1 MKSSTFFVVLVAI
14 HLGLFALSVSSLPA
28 ASKQQTKAKPKV
40 ELYYETLCPYSK
52 NFYLEQLEPTFKK
65 LTLDVVD
72 VEVVPFGNVKVAEG
86 PDGIPLFTCQHGAA
100 ECYGNRVQACVIALT
115 SNLASLDYVR
125 ELCANQLG
133 LNWAQI
139 KTCHAGQQGLD
150 LIIANWKRTDALVPK
165 KAYVP
170 WIVINGVH
178 TEELQEAAQTD
189 LLGYLCKND
198 LAGQNLPQCAAA
210 KNKNSNASV
219 RTVAPLC
226 LTQLAPHLR
235 ELAAHLTLDLVPF
248 GNVNV
253 THASNSS
260 TPRFACQHGPAEC
273 YGNIA
278 EACVIAHQPPAAA
291 LSFVQ
296 CMFLGVH
303 RAVDSW
309 KDTHFN
315 AEACANLLFSNW
327 GSTDLKKCIDGPE
340 GEKLI
345 EANWKKTEALKP
357 KHTGVPWILVNEA
370 VHTPEMQRQA
380 QFSLKDY
387 LCKEHFSKANLLEC
401 MA

>member
-1 MKSSTFFVVLVAI
+1 MITYLWIVCPVLIYQLHPHFRGYKKSADDSGSFTTNKRSFLYKTMKFTVILLALVGFTA
-14 HLGLFALSVSSLPA
+14 AAEPA
-28 ASKQQTKAKPKV
+28 VKPVKIS
-40 ELYYETLCPYSK
+40 LYYESLCPDSRA
-52 NFYLEQLEPTFKK
+52 F
-65 LTLDVVD
+65 V
-72 VEVVPFGNVKVAEG
+72 
-86 PDGIPLFTCQHGAA
+86 
-100 ECYGNRVQACVIALT
+100 
-115 SNLASLDYVR
+115 
-125 ELCANQLG
+125 
-133 LNWAQI
+133 
-139 KTCHAGQQGLD
+139 
-150 LIIANWKRTDALVPK
+150 
-165 KAYVP
+165 
-170 WIVINGVH
+170 
-178 TEELQEAAQTD
+178 
-189 LLGYLCKND
+189 
-198 LAGQNLPQCAAA
+198 
-210 KNKNSNASV
+210 
-219 RTVAPLC
+219 
-226 LTQLAPHLR
+226 LTQLAPTY
-235 ELAAHLTLDLVPF
+235 EKLAAHLTLDLVPF

-303 RAVDSW
+303 RSVDSW